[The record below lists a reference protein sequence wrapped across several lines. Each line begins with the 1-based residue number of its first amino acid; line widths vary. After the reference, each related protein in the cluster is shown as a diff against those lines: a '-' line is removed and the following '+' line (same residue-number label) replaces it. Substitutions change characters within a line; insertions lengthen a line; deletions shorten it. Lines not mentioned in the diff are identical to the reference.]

1 MYFIYLNTLLKPCL
15 SADVIETMD
24 LKQEDVEW
32 SSAMLDGFYQRSHGI
47 PRFFFKNIQLSRPDA
62 QSGRVECFP
71 KALPRL
77 VRSGVVPFFFII
89 IIVFYSGNVVIA
101 SGKSAQL
108 YNILNPGTCCSIQY
122 YRVTFYE
129 AVKQV

>member
-24 LKQEDVEW
+24 LKQEDVKW

-47 PRFFFKNIQLSRPDA
+47 PRFFLKHSAFKARCTIRQ
-62 QSGRVECFP
+62 GGVFP
-71 KALPRL
+71 ESIASSCEI
-77 VRSGVVPFFFII
+77 RSSAFFYYYNF
-89 IIVFYSGNVVIA
+89 FYSGNVVIA

-108 YNILNPGTCCSIQY
+108 YNILSPGICCSIQY
-122 YRVTFYE
+122 YRMTFYE